1 VNHYY
6 HEVPGRLRLKNPVLK
21 GKQDLCKKIE
31 DSMACIAGIQSVKAS
46 VVTGSVTIYYDQKV
60 LSSGQIID
68 IVSEQGYFDR
78 NKAITSDQ
86 FMNHSFE
93 KIGQAIGKA
102 VFGAMVEKTF
112 EGSALSLVAALL

>member
-86 FMNHSFE
+86 YMNHSFE

>member
-6 HEVPGRLRLKNPVLK
+6 HEVPGRLRLKSPVLK
-21 GKQDLCKKIE
+21 GKQVLCKKIE
-31 DSMACIAGIQSVKAS
+31 DSIACIAGIQSVKAS

>member
-6 HEVPGRLRLKNPVLK
+6 HEVPGRLRLKSPVLK
-21 GKQDLCKKIE
+21 GKQVLCKKIE
-31 DSMACIAGIQSVKAS
+31 DSIACIAGIQSVKAS

-86 FMNHSFE
+86 YMNHSFE